1 MNDAVGDQAPPFPIV
16 DYSDQVVVGYV
27 EGPLA
32 RTDPSG
38 FDVLGTLALNAVFD
52 SPPTPTLEVLPG
64 TDCRDFSSISY
75 WVYIVTDWG
84 ATQIDVY
91 SYWSQEAT
99 PASDADFGPI
109 TSDDQI
115 ASGLSPQNTYI
126 GRFTISGPTT
136 LGPFNIPVR
145 GRFARIGVASDNGWA
160 EGYVKAM
167 RLA

>member
-1 MNDAVGDQAPPFPIV
+1 MDDAVGDQAPPFPIV

-38 FDVLGTLALNAVFD
+38 FDVLGSLAVPVVFD
-52 SPPTPTLEVLPG
+52 SPPTPTLETLPG

-75 WVYIVTDWG
+75 WVFVAEDNG
-84 ATQIDVY
+84 ATSIDVY

-99 PASDADFGPI
+99 PAADADFGPI

-136 LGPFNIPVR
+136 LGPFNIPIR
-145 GRFARIGVASDNGWA
+145 GRYARIGVASNNGLA
-160 EGYVKAM
+160 EGNAKAM